1 MKITPP
7 CGPESFISYR
17 VDGTGLCGIGPRPS
31 ARQSAPV
38 KTPKVPDIVLAAS
51 ALTRTIR
58 ACGYGERTMTAY
70 ACPSIWKSSLKR
82 PVPVSKRRSSLRS
95 RGCPIAPIWIRLLLV
110 LRRGLLFLTWMLWP
124 CRGRRWTLLAGAGLF
139 GVSFRACE
147 GGGRKGKFL
156 RGAPFSFRLY
166 RCQYELRL
174 QWTSKRD
181 CS

>member
-1 MKITPP
+1 MKIGPP
-7 CGPESFISYR
+7 RGAVSFISYR
-17 VDGTGLCGIGPRPS
+17 VDGTGLWAIGARPS

-95 RGCPIAPIWIRLLLV
+95 RGCPIAPIWIRLSACVAPRTAIPHMDALALS
-110 LRRGLLFLTWMLWP
+110 RPQMDASCRCRGSLASPPSFRGWRKEGKVSSGGALLFSPLSM
-124 CRGRRWTLLAGAGLF
+124 
-139 GVSFRACE
+139 SI
-147 GGGRKGKFL
+147 
-156 RGAPFSFRLY
+156 
-166 RCQYELRL
+166 
-174 QWTSKRD
+174 
-181 CS
+181 